1 MNEKEISD
9 AELAEAFK
17 PVETEE
23 KQPEQSEKPAKKK
36 SKQNK
41 DTKKKWGITIFIIGL
56 LTLAAGVT
64 FLLITVLKGPRIQ
77 DADYLVQVGKW
88 ELENE
93 PSVVWNFTEIGK
105 GTLTTN
111 SHLNDYDFIWR
122 IDGDT
127 LKIETKWLYELND
140 EYTYKLDQGKN
151 TLTLSSESGDINFV
165 PASSV
170 NPEVTEDN

>member
-1 MNEKEISD
+1 MDEDKKVSEEDLKAAFSPEKE
-9 AELAEAFK
+9 EVTQE
-17 PVETEE
+17 
-23 KQPEQSEKPAKKK
+23 EKPAKKK
-36 SKQNK
+36 TKQK
-41 DTKKKWGITIFIIGL
+41 KSTKKKWGMTIFIIGL
-56 LTLAAGVT
+56 LTIATGVT
-64 FLLITVLKGPRIQ
+64 FLLFNLLKGPSVQ

-111 SHLNDYDFIWR
+111 SHLNDYEFIWR

-140 EYTYKLDQGKN
+140 EYIYKLDQGKN
-151 TLTLSSESGDINFV
+151 ILTLTSESGDINFV

-170 NPEVTEDN
+170 DPEVTEDN

>member
-9 AELAEAFK
+9 TELAEAFK

-23 KQPEQSEKPAKKK
+23 DQPEKPTKKK

-64 FLLITVLKGPRIQ
+64 FLLITLLKGPRIQ

-111 SHLNDYDFIWR
+111 SHLNDYEFIWR

-127 LKIETKWLYELND
+127 LKIETKGLYELNE
-140 EYTYKLDQGKN
+140 EYTNKSDQGKN
-151 TLTLSSESGDINFV
+151 TLNMTNES
-165 PASSV
+165 
-170 NPEVTEDN
+170 

>member
-17 PVETEE
+17 PEE
-23 KQPEQSEKPAKKK
+23 IEEKPAKKK
-36 SKQNK
+36 TKQK
-41 DTKKKWGITIFIIGL
+41 KSVKKKWGITIFIIGL
-56 LTLAAGVT
+56 LTLTAGVT
-64 FLLITVLKGPRIQ
+64 FLLFNLLKGPTTQ

-93 PSVVWNFTEIGK
+93 PSVVWNFIEIGK

-111 SHLNDYDFIWR
+111 SHLNDYEFIWR

-140 EYTYKLDQGKN
+140 EYIYKLDQDKN
-151 TLTLSSESGDINFV
+151 ILTLTSESGDINFV

-170 NPEVTEDN
+170 DPEVTEDN

>member
-17 PVETEE
+17 PEE
-23 KQPEQSEKPAKKK
+23 IEEKPAKKK
-36 SKQNK
+36 TKQK
-41 DTKKKWGITIFIIGL
+41 KSVKKKWGITIFVIGL
-56 LTLAAGVT
+56 LTLTAGVT
-64 FLLITVLKGPRIQ
+64 FLLFNLLKGPTTQ
-77 DADYLVQVGKW
+77 DADYLAQVGKW

-93 PSVVWNFTEIGK
+93 PSVVWNFIEIGK

-111 SHLNDYDFIWR
+111 SHLNDYEFIWR

-140 EYTYKLDQGKN
+140 EYIYKLDQGKN
-151 TLTLSSESGDINFV
+151 ILTLTSESGDINFV

-170 NPEVTEDN
+170 DPEVTEDN

>member
-1 MNEKEISD
+1 MSEKEVAND

-17 PVETEE
+17 PIEE
-23 KQPEQSEKPAKKK
+23 STPEEDASPKPKKK
-36 SKQNK
+36 SSA
-41 DTKKKWGITIFIIGL
+41 KKKWGIFVFILGL

-64 FLLITVLKGPRIQ
+64 FLLINLLKGPTIR
-77 DADYLVQVGKW
+77 DAEYLVEVGMW
-88 ELENE
+88 EREDE
-93 PSVVWNFTEIGK
+93 PAVIWNFTEIGK

-111 SHLNDYDFIWR
+111 SHINDYEFIWR

-151 TLTLSSESGDINFV
+151 VLTLSNESGDINFV
-165 PASSV
+165 PASRV
-170 NPEVTEDN
+170 DAEITEDN